1 MLEQQYKTRHH
12 ELPLVRVGKRVAVY
26 VPETSEWF
34 RRSVQPH
41 LRANVPVRIDAAE
54 GYAYSLYPREFDREP
69 VLARRLI
76 LRWSSG
82 RLYLDSAR
90 GPDGQR
96 VDLSALLTEPT
107 LDEIADT
114 ALNNAVEDPTLA
126 RSGLHPGVQAQLA
139 ETARQESAL
148 RLALL
153 AQVLAGDTSAL
164 CLCVKLLGAS
174 FGGFDARADLY
185 QQATEK
191 LATVPYA
198 PHLRDLVAALLGSP
212 QDSAVRTAAVA
223 FCRHLE
229 AADIEAT
236 WAAELL
242 TRA

>member
-1 MLEQQYKTRHH
+1 MLEQEYKTRHH
-12 ELPLVRVGKRVAVY
+12 ELPLIRVGGRVVVH

-54 GYAYSLYPREFDREP
+54 GYAYSLRPRAFEREP

-90 GPDGQR
+90 GTDGR
-96 VDLSALLTEPT
+96 PVELNVLLSKPT
-107 LDEIADT
+107 LEELAET
-114 ALNNAVEDPTLA
+114 ALNNPVEDTALSK
-126 RSGLHPGVQAQLA
+126 SGLRPVVQAQLA

-153 AQVLAGDTSAL
+153 AQVLAGDSSAL

-174 FGGFDARADLY
+174 FGGFDAKGDLY

-198 PHLRDLVAALLGSP
+198 PHLRDLVASLLASP
-212 QDSAVRTAAVA
+212 LDSAVRTAAVA

-229 AADIEAT
+229 AADIEAA